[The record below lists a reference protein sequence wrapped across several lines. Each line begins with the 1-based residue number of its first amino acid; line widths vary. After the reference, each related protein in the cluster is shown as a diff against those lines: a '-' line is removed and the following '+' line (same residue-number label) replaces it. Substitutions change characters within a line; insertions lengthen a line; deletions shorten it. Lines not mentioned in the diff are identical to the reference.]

1 MTEDEAKAMLARLS
15 EHYGQPVMPIGK
27 YCKALVRWENA
38 WHERAHRAIVA
49 AYPGTG
55 SDDHNERSKAC
66 RRFDEDCCARRRV
79 DSAHTISV
87 LCSDAIDA
95 EEDAQAISRVFTK
108 IRKSNLLYRIL
119 YADQEVRTEM
129 CPTHKGKWS
138 GCSWGENPCACN
150 DDGNV
155 TGWLPVAAK
164 NNDGST

>member
-27 YCKALVRWENA
+27 YCDALVKWENA

-55 SDDHNERSKAC
+55 SDDRDERSKAY
-66 RRFDEDCCARRRV
+66 RRFDEDRARRR
-79 DSAHTISV
+79 DPAHTISV
-87 LCSDAIDA
+87 PCSDAIEA
-95 EEDAQAISRVFTK
+95 EEDAQAISRVFMK
-108 IRKSNLLYRIL
+108 IRKSNLLCRLL
-119 YADQEVRTEM
+119 YAGQELRTEM

-164 NNDGST
+164 KNDGAT